1 MLKIAPINALKRLA
15 FLTLMTCL
23 ATPAP
28 AREGEAFFQ
37 SIEKDGIAP
46 GSRLEVINC
55 TDAANGGIKCSI
67 RMINED
73 EDPQGPKEEPLT
85 IW

>member
-1 MLKIAPINALKRLA
+1 MLKIAPINALKRLS
-15 FLTLMTCL
+15 FLTLMVCL

-73 EDPQGPKEEPLT
+73 KDSQRPEEEPLT